1 MHQICLEELTI
12 RVMELERQMRAV
24 HLDAQTARS
33 SRFAQIK
40 EMQDLQARAAA
51 ADERAAA
58 TDERSAVE
66 RIKTAQALNQCKVKQ
81 QQYRQLQISLHR
93 ELVANMQE
101 QQQQLVQINDQ
112 QQDLLDSNGLV
123 QLQLEDML
131 LAQVLLKQQLFSE
144 QTAAAAATASA
155 DAAAQAA
162 ASVEGGLAAAS
173 VEGGLAAVSAAA
185 DAAPSIEG
193 LQGELAARQA
203 ALAARKADLE
213 ARERRLQELDGCRA
227 AEQEMQPMQRQMHEM
242 QESRVR
248 ITLFEALDGADHFGA
263 GRGTPHPAGRRM
275 APTSTIIP

>member
-1 MHQICLEELTI
+1 MHQLCLEELTI
-12 RVMELERQMRAV
+12 RVMDLERQMRAV

-58 TDERSAVE
+58 ADERSAVE

-144 QTAAAAATASA
+144 QTAAAATASA

-185 DAAPSIEG
+185 DAAPSIE
-193 LQGELAARQA
+193 GELAARQA

-227 AEQEMQPMQRQMHEM
+227 AEQEMQPMQRQKHEM

>member
-58 TDERSAVE
+58 ADERAAIE
-66 RIKTAQALNQCKVKQ
+66 IIKTAQALNQCKVKQ

-93 ELVANMQE
+93 ELVAKMQE

-144 QTAAAAATASA
+144 QTAAAAASA

-263 GRGTPHPAGRRM
+263 GRGTPHPAGRRL

>member
-58 TDERSAVE
+58 ADERAALE

-144 QTAAAAATASA
+144 QTAEAAASTDAT
-155 DAAAQAA
+155 AQAA
-162 ASVEGGLAAAS
+162 ASVEGGQAAAS

-227 AEQEMQPMQRQMHEM
+227 AEQEMQPMQRQMHDM
-242 QESRVR
+242 QESKVR

-275 APTSTIIP
+275 APTSTRIP

>member
-1 MHQICLEELTI
+1 MHQLCLEELTI

-58 TDERSAVE
+58 TDERSAIE
-66 RIKTAQALNQCKVKQ
+66 LIKTAQALNQCKVKQ

-144 QTAAAAATASA
+144 QTAAAATASA

>member
-1 MHQICLEELTI
+1 MEQICLEELTI

-40 EMQDLQARAAA
+40 EVQQLQAGASSADERAAA
-51 ADERAAA
+51 ADERAA
-58 TDERSAVE
+58 VE
-66 RIKTAQALNQCKVKQ
+66 IIKTAQALNQCKVKQ

-93 ELVANMQE
+93 ELVAKMQE

-144 QTAAAAATASA
+144 QTAAAAAASA

-193 LQGELAARQA
+193 LQGELAAMQA
-203 ALAARKADLE
+203 ALAARKAELE

-227 AEQEMQPMQRQMHEM
+227 AEQEIGRCSGRCTRCRRAGYG
-242 QESRVR
+242 SRCSRRSMALTTLELGAARR
-248 ITLFEALDGADHFGA
+248 IPQGGVWH
-263 GRGTPHPAGRRM
+263 RRRR
-275 APTSTIIP
+275 

>member
-58 TDERSAVE
+58 ADERSAVE

-144 QTAAAAATASA
+144 QTAAAAASA

-203 ALAARKADLE
+203 ALAARTADLE
-213 ARERRLQELDGCRA
+213 ARERRLQELDGAELQSRRCSRCRGRCTRCRRTGYGSRCSRRSMALTTLELGA
-227 AEQEMQPMQRQMHEM
+227 ARRIPQGGVWHRRRQ
-242 QESRVR
+242 
-248 ITLFEALDGADHFGA
+248 
-263 GRGTPHPAGRRM
+263 
-275 APTSTIIP
+275 

>member
-1 MHQICLEELTI
+1 MHQLCLEELTI
-12 RVMELERQMRAV
+12 RVMDLERQMRAV

-58 TDERSAVE
+58 ADERAAVE

-144 QTAAAAATASA
+144 QTAAASA

-203 ALAARKADLE
+203 ALAARTADLE

>member
-58 TDERSAVE
+58 ADERSAVE

-144 QTAAAAATASA
+144 QTAAAAVRHTC
-155 DAAAQAA
+155 
-162 ASVEGGLAAAS
+162 SVGRDELKRVACRTIVAWCLAVFRTGREGVL
-173 VEGGLAAVSAAA
+173 VV
-185 DAAPSIEG
+185 
-193 LQGELAARQA
+193 
-203 ALAARKADLE
+203 
-213 ARERRLQELDGCRA
+213 
-227 AEQEMQPMQRQMHEM
+227 
-242 QESRVR
+242 
-248 ITLFEALDGADHFGA
+248 
-263 GRGTPHPAGRRM
+263 
-275 APTSTIIP
+275 

>member
-1 MHQICLEELTI
+1 MEQICLEELTI

-40 EMQDLQARAAA
+40 EMQHLQAGAAA
-51 ADERAAA
+51 ADERA
-58 TDERSAVE
+58 AVE

-144 QTAAAAATASA
+144 QTAAAAASA

>member
-58 TDERSAVE
+58 ADERSAVE

-144 QTAAAAATASA
+144 QTAAAAASA

-162 ASVEGGLAAAS
+162 ASVEGGQAAAS

>member
-58 TDERSAVE
+58 ADERSAVE

-144 QTAAAAATASA
+144 QTAAAAASA

-203 ALAARKADLE
+203 ALAARRADLE
-213 ARERRLQELDGCRA
+213 ARERRLQELDGCRV

>member
-58 TDERSAVE
+58 ADERSAVE

-93 ELVANMQE
+93 ELVAKMQE

-144 QTAAAAATASA
+144 QTAAAATASA

-203 ALAARKADLE
+203 ALAARTADLE

>member
-58 TDERSAVE
+58 ADERSAVE

-144 QTAAAAATASA
+144 QTAAAAASA
-155 DAAAQAA
+155 DAAAQ
-162 ASVEGGLAAAS
+162 AAAS

>member
-51 ADERAAA
+51 ADERA
-58 TDERSAVE
+58 AVE

-144 QTAAAAATASA
+144 QTAAAATASA

-203 ALAARKADLE
+203 ALAARKGRFGGPRAAPPG
-213 ARERRLQELDGCRA
+213 ARWMQSCRA
-227 AEQEMQPMQRQMHEM
+227 GDAADAEADARDAGEQGTDHV
-242 QESRVR
+242 VR
-248 ITLFEALDGADHFGA
+248 GA
-263 GRGTPHPAGRRM
+263 RWR
-275 APTSTIIP
+275 

>member
-1 MHQICLEELTI
+1 MEQICLEELTI

-24 HLDAQTARS
+24 QLDAQTARS

-58 TDERSAVE
+58 ADERSAVE

-93 ELVANMQE
+93 ELVAKMQE

-144 QTAAAAATASA
+144 QTAAAAASA
-155 DAAAQAA
+155 NAAAQAA
-162 ASVEGGLAAAS
+162 ASVEGGQAAAS

-242 QESRVR
+242 QENRVR

>member
-144 QTAAAAATASA
+144 QTAAAAASA

>member
-58 TDERSAVE
+58 ADERSAVE

-144 QTAAAAATASA
+144 QTAAASA

-263 GRGTPHPAGRRM
+263 GRGTPHPARRRM

>member
-33 SRFAQIK
+33 SRFGQIK

-58 TDERSAVE
+58 ADERSAVE

-144 QTAAAAATASA
+144 QTAAAAASA

>member
-58 TDERSAVE
+58 ADERAAVE

-144 QTAAAAATASA
+144 QTAAAAASA

-162 ASVEGGLAAAS
+162 ASVEGGQAAAS

-227 AEQEMQPMQRQMHEM
+227 AEQEMQPMQRQMQEM

-263 GRGTPHPAGRRM
+263 GRGTPHPARRRM

>member
-58 TDERSAVE
+58 ADERSAVE

-144 QTAAAAATASA
+144 QTAAAAASA

-162 ASVEGGLAAAS
+162 ASVEGGQAAAS

-275 APTSTIIP
+275 APTLTIIP

>member
-58 TDERSAVE
+58 ADERSAVE

-144 QTAAAAATASA
+144 QTAAAAASA

-227 AEQEMQPMQRQMHEM
+227 AEQEMQPMQRQM
-242 QESRVR
+242 QKCRRTGYGTRCSRRSMALTSLELGAARR
-248 ITLFEALDGADHFGA
+248 IPQGGVWH
-263 GRGTPHPAGRRM
+263 RRRQ
-275 APTSTIIP
+275 

>member
-58 TDERSAVE
+58 ADERSAVE

-144 QTAAAAATASA
+144 QTAAAAASA

-242 QESRVR
+242 QENRVR

>member
-1 MHQICLEELTI
+1 MHQLCLGELTI

-58 TDERSAVE
+58 ADERSAVE

-144 QTAAAAATASA
+144 QTAAAAASA

-203 ALAARKADLE
+203 ALAARNADLE

>member
-58 TDERSAVE
+58 ADERSAVE

-144 QTAAAAATASA
+144 QTAAAAASA

-162 ASVEGGLAAAS
+162 ASVEGGQAAAS

-263 GRGTPHPAGRRM
+263 GRGTPHPANRRM

>member
-1 MHQICLEELTI
+1 MHQLCLGELTI

-58 TDERSAVE
+58 ADERSAVE

-123 QLQLEDML
+123 QLQL
-131 LAQVLLKQQLFSE
+131 
-144 QTAAAAATASA
+144 
-155 DAAAQAA
+155 
-162 ASVEGGLAAAS
+162 
-173 VEGGLAAVSAAA
+173 
-185 DAAPSIEG
+185 
-193 LQGELAARQA
+193 
-203 ALAARKADLE
+203 
-213 ARERRLQELDGCRA
+213 
-227 AEQEMQPMQRQMHEM
+227 
-242 QESRVR
+242 
-248 ITLFEALDGADHFGA
+248 
-263 GRGTPHPAGRRM
+263 
-275 APTSTIIP
+275 

>member
-33 SRFAQIK
+33 SRFGQIK

-58 TDERSAVE
+58 ADERSAVE

-93 ELVANMQE
+93 ELVAKMQE

-144 QTAAAAATASA
+144 QTAAAAASA

-203 ALAARKADLE
+203 ALAAREADLE

>member
-1 MHQICLEELTI
+1 MEQICLEDLTI

-33 SRFAQIK
+33 SRFGQIK
-40 EMQDLQARAAA
+40 EIQDLQARAAA

-58 TDERSAVE
+58 ADERSAVE

-93 ELVANMQE
+93 ELVAKMQE

-144 QTAAAAATASA
+144 QTAAAAASA

>member
-24 HLDAQTARS
+24 HLDAHTARS

-58 TDERSAVE
+58 ADERSAVE

-144 QTAAAAATASA
+144 QTAATTTASA

-162 ASVEGGLAAAS
+162 ASVDGGAGGGIGRGGPGGCFGRGGCGPINRGAAGGAGGEAGRVGGEEGRFGGPRAAPPGARWMQS
-173 VEGGLAAVSAAA
+173 CRAGDAA
-185 DAAPSIEG
+185 DAEADARDAGE
-193 LQGELAARQA
+193 QGTDHVVRGARW
-203 ALAARKADLE
+203 R
-213 ARERRLQELDGCRA
+213 
-227 AEQEMQPMQRQMHEM
+227 
-242 QESRVR
+242 
-248 ITLFEALDGADHFGA
+248 
-263 GRGTPHPAGRRM
+263 
-275 APTSTIIP
+275 

>member
-58 TDERSAVE
+58 ADERSAVE

-144 QTAAAAATASA
+144 QTAAAAASA